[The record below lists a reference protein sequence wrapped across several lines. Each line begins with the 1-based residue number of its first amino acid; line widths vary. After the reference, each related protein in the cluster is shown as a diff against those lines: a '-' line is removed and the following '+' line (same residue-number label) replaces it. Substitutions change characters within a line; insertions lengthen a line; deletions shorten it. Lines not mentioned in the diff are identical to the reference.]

1 MAHETVRGRRA
12 GADHDG
18 DHVPAVAG
26 DAAHRGVVPEHG
38 HAGPDRPV
46 LRHGHRAPDPVLR
59 DGLRGAAGPVAV
71 PEPLRGCRLLRQFPA
86 RVGLAGGEFSAWR
99 SGFFWGKKGGK
110 LIIHPQEK
118 KKKKSKSVKGGA
130 EAPATT
136 KDGQVPTAPITAPAA
151 ASEESGG
158 LRERRSLGPRVEEVE
173 DSD

>member
-26 DAAHRGVVPEHG
+26 AAAHRGVVPEHG

-46 LRHGHRAPDPVLR
+46 LRHGPRAPDPVLR

-71 PEPLRGCRLLRQFPA
+71 PEPLRGRGLLRQFPA
-86 RVGLAGGEFSAWR
+86 RVGLAGGEFFR
-99 SGFFWGKKGGK
+99 FGGRDLREK
-110 LIIHPQEK
+110 QEGALIIHPQEK
-118 KKKKSKSVKGGA
+118 KKKKSKSAKGGA

-136 KDGQVPTAPITAPAA
+136 KDGQVPSAPITAPAA
-151 ASEESGG
+151 VSEASGG
-158 LRERRSLGPRVEEVE
+158 LRERRALGPRVEEVE